1 MRPCGHAKRGGD
13 QRKPPNRRDGWTA
26 VTFLQPVPSDAE
38 VVING
43 AYYLMAMMTNSG
55 EHSH

>member
-1 MRPCGHAKRGGD
+1 M
-13 QRKPPNRRDGWTA
+13 
-26 VTFLQPVPSDAE
+26 TFLQPVPSDAE

>member
-1 MRPCGHAKRGGD
+1 MHFQRVQVKRGVTEG
-13 QRKPPNRRDGWTA
+13 GYTGI
-26 VTFLQPVPSDAE
+26 TFLQPVPPDAE
-38 VVING
+38 VVIGG